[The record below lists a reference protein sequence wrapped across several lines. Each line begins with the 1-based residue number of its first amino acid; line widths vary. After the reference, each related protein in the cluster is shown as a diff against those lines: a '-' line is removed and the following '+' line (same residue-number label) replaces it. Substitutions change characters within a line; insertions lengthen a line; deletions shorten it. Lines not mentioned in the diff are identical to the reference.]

1 MWILTEAP
9 KGSTFYESQS
19 LTGNKALISDTCDTV
34 IFARMQGMDGHRI
47 VALRGRETFLIGPAL
62 ASGVDVDINAQ
73 LLDIARQLN
82 AVILT

>member
-34 IFARMQGMDGHRI
+34 IFARMQGMEGHRI

-62 ASGVDVDINAQ
+62 ARGGDVDINAQ

>member
-34 IFARMQGMDGHRI
+34 IFARMQGLEGHRI

-62 ASGVDVDINAQ
+62 ARGADVDINAQ

>member
-9 KGSTFYESQS
+9 KGSNFYDSQS

-34 IFARMQGMDGHRI
+34 IFARMQGMEGHRI

-62 ASGVDVDINAQ
+62 VRGTATDINAQ